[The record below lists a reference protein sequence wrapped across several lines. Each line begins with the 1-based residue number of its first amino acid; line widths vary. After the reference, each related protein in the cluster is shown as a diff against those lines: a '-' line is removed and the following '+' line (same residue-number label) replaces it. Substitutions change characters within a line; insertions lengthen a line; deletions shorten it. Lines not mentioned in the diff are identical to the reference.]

1 MWADDSGRMAAGQIR
16 LAIMTN
22 LNNEIGLCHHCQE
35 PIWENESYI
44 QRGSL
49 EGGEIEQYHVPCFR
63 EVEPKGG
70 HGLMVENE

>member
-1 MWADDSGRMAAGQIR
+1 M
-16 LAIMTN
+16 AIMTN

-49 EGGEIEQYHVPCFR
+49 EGGEIEQYHVPLREPRPFEKKRRLGGSIIPFR
-63 EVEPKGG
+63 
-70 HGLMVENE
+70 LD